1 MHGFRKYFKTRTE
14 QGGMKP
20 INIEIL
26 MGHSVGISDSYYRLT
41 ENELLQ
47 DYLKA
52 VDVLT
57 ISEEKQLR
65 HQVEELR
72 PMHKRPFLLVL
83 SQAKHAFSQPQTC
96 RLKTFPMR
104 YFRHTNS
111 YRKRKTSRAYK

>member
-1 MHGFRKYFKTRTE
+1 
-14 QGGMKP
+14 MKP

-65 HQVEELR
+65 HRVEELR
-72 PMHKRPFLLVL
+72 PMHNRPFLLKQNML
-83 SQAKHAFSQPQTC
+83 SHSR
-96 RLKTFPMR
+96 RL
-104 YFRHTNS
+104 
-111 YRKRKTSRAYK
+111 AA